1 MNNLSL
7 ADAAIETCI
16 GNGTFLLHITSNLYR
31 IERFSMHIV
40 SAGATMK
47 SVVPPGYKQTEVGV
61 IPEDW
66 DVKRIGDLASV
77 GAGGTP
83 SRKIPEYWNGS
94 IPWITTSQID
104 FGMIA
109 EADQFITEDGL
120 YNSATKLLPAGT
132 LLMALYGQGKTRGK
146 VGVLGFEATTNQAC
160 AAISIHGD
168 VSREFLLHF
177 LISRYE
183 VIRNSSNSGSQEN
196 LNGQIVKDIPVV
208 LPPTEDEQE
217 AIAEALSNTDALIE
231 SLEQL
236 ISKKR
241 HLKQG
246 AMQELLT
253 GKKRLPGF
261 QVKPGYKHA
270 EVGTIPED
278 WDVRLLQTLAEK
290 IMVGIASA
298 ATYAYRDHGIVLF
311 RNQNIKPNF
320 LDDSDVL
327 YVTPE
332 YEATFKNKRLMPGD
346 LLTARTGYPGT
357 TCIVPDR
364 YESTQSFTTLIT
376 RPKSNAVDSKFLCFY
391 INSEQ
396 GQAFFEQNQIGG
408 GQKNV
413 NAGSLKQ
420 LPVPLPPTKAEQ
432 EAIATILSNMDTEI
446 TGLETKLAKTRQ
458 LKQGMMHNLLTG
470 RIRLV

>member
-177 LISRYE
+177 LISR
-183 VIRNSSNSGSQEN
+183 
-196 LNGQIVKDIPVV
+196 
-208 LPPTEDEQE
+208 
-217 AIAEALSNTDALIE
+217 
-231 SLEQL
+231 
-236 ISKKR
+236 
-241 HLKQG
+241 
-246 AMQELLT
+246 
-253 GKKRLPGF
+253 
-261 QVKPGYKHA
+261 
-270 EVGTIPED
+270 
-278 WDVRLLQTLAEK
+278 
-290 IMVGIASA
+290 
-298 ATYAYRDHGIVLF
+298 
-311 RNQNIKPNF
+311 
-320 LDDSDVL
+320 
-327 YVTPE
+327 
-332 YEATFKNKRLMPGD
+332 
-346 LLTARTGYPGT
+346 
-357 TCIVPDR
+357 
-364 YESTQSFTTLIT
+364 
-376 RPKSNAVDSKFLCFY
+376 
-391 INSEQ
+391 
-396 GQAFFEQNQIGG
+396 
-408 GQKNV
+408 
-413 NAGSLKQ
+413 
-420 LPVPLPPTKAEQ
+420 
-432 EAIATILSNMDTEI
+432 
-446 TGLETKLAKTRQ
+446 
-458 LKQGMMHNLLTG
+458 
-470 RIRLV
+470 